1 MFPYGLLLI
10 NDIDPPGVPFVFIMF
25 ARLSGSAA
33 ERSGFS
39 NDGTVLKKIGKHFG
53 TLPWLEKENDF
64 LVLNNTGQIIGRI
77 VMRAC
82 SPKERP
88 WAWTIAPREQSPS
101 FSKNNHGYSE
111 SREQAMKEF
120 QAQFSCVEFHRRVS
134 LKK

>member
-1 MFPYGLLLI
+1 MASTRPVSPLSLLCLRCFP
-10 NDIDPPGVPFVFIMF
+10 
-25 ARLSGSAA
+25 AA
-33 ERSGFS
+33 WPSFLVSQMTEL
-39 NDGTVLKKIGKHFG
+39 VLKKIGKHFG

-64 LVLNNTGQIIGRI
+64 LVLNNTGRIIGRI

-82 SPKERP
+82 SPKGQQ
-88 WAWTIAPREQSPS
+88 WAWTITAREQSPS

>member
-1 MFPYGLLLI
+1 MTLTRP
-10 NDIDPPGVPFVFIMF
+10 VS
-25 ARLSGSAA
+25 RLSLLCLRGFPAA
-33 ERSGFS
+33 RPSVLVSQMTELF
-39 NDGTVLKKIGKHFG
+39 LKKIGKHFG